1 MARTGALATL
11 VLSGIV
17 AAFATIAPV
26 SEPEVVP
33 GATAESLEIRPLEGV
48 LPAATSLVV
57 EERFQRGDTVA
68 SLFARLGL
76 DGEDTS
82 ALLRDPGLRQLR
94 PGTTVSATVD
104 SIGALQSLDFV
115 AARDVQVRV
124 TRGESGFSVS
134 EQRAPLETR
143 VSMKSGVIRSSLFAA
158 ADASGIPDA
167 IAIQVA
173 DVFGGDIDFHRD
185 LRRGDR
191 FSVVY
196 ETLTYQGLT
205 VRSGRVLAAEFRN
218 QGKTYRAVWY
228 AGVDGDGRKSGGYYA
243 PDGKNLRRAF
253 LRSPLE
259 FSRVTSGFG
268 MRMHPFMQ
276 SWRAHRGVD
285 YGAPSGTRVRAVG
298 DGRVEFAGRQ
308 GGYGNVVILR
318 HSGQYSTLYAHLS
331 GFPKDIRRGAHV
343 AQGDTIGYVGK
354 TGWATGPHLHYEF
367 RIAGEA
373 RNPLAVTL
381 PQALPVPPAELAT
394 FVRQAQPLVAR
405 LDLLTSGSIAL
416 LE

>member
-1 MARTGALATL
+1 MVRTGALATL

-26 SEPEVVP
+26 SEPDVVP
-33 GATAESLEIRPLEGV
+33 GTVAEPLEIRPLEGM
-48 LPAATSLVV
+48 LPPATSLVR

-76 DGEDTS
+76 DADDTS
-82 ALLRDPGLRQLR
+82 SLLRNPMLKQLR
-94 PGTTVSATVD
+94 PGTTVSSIVD
-104 SIGALQSLDFV
+104 SRGALQSLEFV
-115 AARDVQVRV
+115 AARDVQVLV
-124 TRGESGFSVS
+124 TRRESGFSVS
-134 EQRAPLETR
+134 EQRAPLEMR
-143 VSMKSGVIRSSLFAA
+143 VSMNSGVIRSSLFAA

-167 IAIQVA
+167 IAIQIA
-173 DVFGGDIDFHRD
+173 DIFGGDIDFHRD

-191 FSVVY
+191 FTVVY
-196 ETLTYQGLT
+196 ETLTHQGLP
-205 VRSGRVLAAEFRN
+205 VRSGHVLAAEFHN

-228 AGVDGDGRKSGGYYA
+228 AGLDADGRKSGGYYA
-243 PDGKNLRRAF
+243 PDGNNLRRAF

-259 FSRVTSGFG
+259 FTRVTSGFG

-285 YGAPSGTRVRAVG
+285 YGAPAGTRVRAAG
-298 DGRVEFAGRQ
+298 DGTVEFAGRQ
-308 GGYGNVVILR
+308 GGYGNVVVLR
-318 HSGQYSTLYAHLS
+318 HSGRYSTLYAHLS
-331 GFPKDIRRGAHV
+331 GFSQGVKRGFHV

-367 RIAGEA
+367 RIAGQA
-373 RNPLAVTL
+373 RNPLAVAL

-394 FVRQAQPLVAR
+394 FFRQAQPLVAR
-405 LDLLTSGSIAL
+405 LDLLASGPIAR